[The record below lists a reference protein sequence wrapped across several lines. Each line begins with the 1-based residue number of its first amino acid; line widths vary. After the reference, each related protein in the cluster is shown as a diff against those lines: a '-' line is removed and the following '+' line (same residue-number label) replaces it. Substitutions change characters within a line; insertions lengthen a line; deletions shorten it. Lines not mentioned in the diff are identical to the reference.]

1 MQLLEEGAAMF
12 RMLKLQPPHGWRAV
26 LWELAIVTLGVLI
39 ALAAQQWAEA
49 RSWDA
54 KLRQSRAAISD
65 ELVKHYNWSVEWRVI
80 LPCLIA
86 QTDRLRDRVERSG
99 AVLDPAPIFSE
110 PAVPRYTI
118 RLPSKEYSDAAWQAA
133 ITDGT
138 AARLP
143 PEIRRELADHY
154 TQAANVRAQTQSNL
168 EDQMTLQMLGRP
180 LRLDP
185 VVRFNL
191 IERLERLRGRIEFMD
206 LQAGQLIDHIQ
217 TVRMVPRSADSIREV
232 ERFGTYQFCKAQALP
247 TRSFADAMKAVS
259 N

>member
-1 MQLLEEGAAMF
+1 MLLRQGGAMF

-54 KLRQSRAAISD
+54 KLLQSRAAISD
-65 ELVKHYNWSVEWRVI
+65 ELAKHYNWSVEWRVI
-80 LPCLIA
+80 LPCLVA

-99 AVLDPAPIFSE
+99 SVLEPAPLFSE
-110 PAVPRYTI
+110 AAVPRYTI

-138 AARLP
+138 AARLL
-143 PEIRRELADHY
+143 PELRRELADQY
-154 TQAANVRAQTQSNL
+154 TQAAIVRAETQSNL

-180 LRLDP
+180 LRLDA
-185 VVRFNL
+185 VVRFSL
-191 IERLERLRGRIEFMD
+191 IERLERLRGRVEFMD
-206 LQAGQLIDHIQ
+206 LQAGQLIDHIK
-217 TVRMVPRSADSIREV
+217 TVRMVPRSADAVRDV
-232 ERFGTYQFCKAQALP
+232 ERFGTYKFCKSQGLP
-247 TRSFADAMKAVS
+247 MRSFADAMKAVS

>member
-1 MQLLEEGAAMF
+1 M
-12 RMLKLQPPHGWRAV
+12 

-54 KLRQSRAAISD
+54 KLRQSRAAIRD
-65 ELVKHYNWSVEWRVI
+65 ELAKHYNWSVEWRII
-80 LPCLIA
+80 LPCVVA

-99 AVLDPAPIFSE
+99 AVLEPAPLFSE
-110 PAVPRYTI
+110 AAVPRYTI

-138 AARLP
+138 AARMP
-143 PEIRRELADHY
+143 PELRRELADHY
-154 TQAANVRAQTQSNL
+154 TQAAMVQAETQSNL

-180 LRLDP
+180 LRLDA
-185 VVRFNL
+185 VVRFSL
-191 IERLERLRGRIEFMD
+191 IERLERLRGRAEFMD
-206 LQAGQLIDHIQ
+206 VQAGQLIDHIQ
-217 TVRMVPRSADSIREV
+217 KVRMMPASAGAIHEV
-232 ERFGTYQFCKAQALP
+232 ERFGTYKFCKGQALAM
-247 TRSFADAMKAVS
+247 RSFADAMKAES